1 VDGGYECFEESM
13 SEPEERHARTQVLH
27 SGARDGVETHDRIV
41 CQVVW
46 LLAFVA
52 DLTAVP
58 RRLLRCQVKILR
70 NSSVDRNSNFGY
82 LHFRQIR
89 GCWFAKT
96 VYKLVPKCLRLLLV
110 GISKIVCVLFDK
122 YLQFY
127 VLSQFRYRAVCWDV
141 EGL

>member
-1 VDGGYECFEESM
+1 MVNWVLQLVFLFERGDRTQVGLVDGGYQCFEESM

-58 RRLLRCQVKILR
+58 GRLLRCQVKLLS
-70 NSSVDRNSNFGY
+70 NSLVDRYSNFGY
-82 LHFRQIR
+82 LHLRQIR
-89 GCWFAKT
+89 GCWLAKT
-96 VYKLVPKCLRLLLV
+96 VYELIPKSLRLLLV
-110 GISKIVCVLFDK
+110 GISHIV
-122 YLQFY
+122 
-127 VLSQFRYRAVCWDV
+127 
-141 EGL
+141 